1 MGDTVNE
8 LARRSL
14 DNQGCQGHYSACYIL
29 AKVVS
34 AAEHSSL
41 YQAAHIACWFAS
53 PNTQVILNFPTAL
66 SLSLSEHAVVL
77 LSHYKTH
84 AVTRCAL
91 HFHP

>member
-1 MGDTVNE
+1 MSLQGDHWIISA
-8 LARRSL
+8 ARATIQPAMNL
-14 DNQGCQGHYSACYIL
+14 DIL

-41 YQAAHIACWFAS
+41 YQAAHIAS

-77 LSHYKTH
+77 LSHYKTR

>member
-1 MGDTVNE
+1 MSLQGDHWIISA
-8 LARRSL
+8 ARATIQPAMNL
-14 DNQGCQGHYSACYIL
+14 DIL

-41 YQAAHIACWFAS
+41 YQAAHIAS

-77 LSHYKTH
+77 LSHYKTR

-91 HFHP
+91 HFHS

>member
-1 MGDTVNE
+1 MSLQGDHWIISA
-8 LARRSL
+8 ARATIQPAMNL
-14 DNQGCQGHYSACYIL
+14 DIL

-41 YQAAHIACWFAS
+41 YQAAHIAS

-77 LSHYKTH
+77 LSHYKMR

>member
-1 MGDTVNE
+1 MSLQGDHWIISA
-8 LARRSL
+8 ARATIQPAMNL
-14 DNQGCQGHYSACYIL
+14 DIL

-77 LSHYKTH
+77 LSHYKMR